1 MKFSRAPLRFTALFV
16 ILCLGSCQHVGQEG
30 SETAPIGPS
39 VLSDAALQEAQ
50 SGKVSFTKHIKP
62 VLTANCLPC
71 HDGKTVGPPFLLT
84 NREEAFKPGALGSRI
99 QPGKPDQSLLFLNP
113 RGTHKAINVMPP
125 VGNRLT
131 SAELNVLR
139 RWIEQGA
146 DWPSGAAG
154 RLTRA
159 E

>member
-1 MKFSRAPLRFTALFV
+1 ML
-16 ILCLGSCQHVGQEG
+16 
-30 SETAPIGPS
+30 SEAT
-39 VLSDAALQEAQ
+39 LQQAMN
-50 SGKVSFTKHIKP
+50 GKVSFAKHIKP

-71 HDGKTVGPPFLLT
+71 HDGKTLGPPFLLT
-84 NREEAFKPGALGSRI
+84 SREEAFKPGLLGPRI

-113 RGTHKAINVMPP
+113 RGTHKAIKVMPP

-131 SAELNVLR
+131 PEELKVLR

-146 DWPSGAAG
+146 DWPTGASG